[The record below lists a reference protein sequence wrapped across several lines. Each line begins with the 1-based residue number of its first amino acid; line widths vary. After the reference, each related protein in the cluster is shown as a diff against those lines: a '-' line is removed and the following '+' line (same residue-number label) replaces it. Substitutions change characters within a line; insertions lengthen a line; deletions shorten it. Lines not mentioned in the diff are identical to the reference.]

1 MRILVTGGAGYIGSH
16 VVRALTAAGHEAI
29 VLDNLS
35 EGHVQSLPKG
45 VRLVEGDIADLASL
59 DRALEGGA
67 LDGVVHMAASCL
79 VGESMR
85 DPVRYYDNNVVR
97 TLGLLANLTT
107 RGVGRF
113 VLSSTAAVYGDPTAS
128 LAAVASP
135 DATAPIEED
144 HACHPTNVY
153 GETKLAVERALD
165 WHARCAGLK
174 AVSLRYFNA
183 AGADP
188 SGTIGEDH
196 EVETHL
202 IPLICQAAIGKIP
215 HVTIMGRDYATP
227 DGTCLRDYIHVNDLA
242 RAHVLAL
249 ESMAR
254 DAGAM
259 DLREAG
265 PRGAAGLRVYN
276 LGAER
281 ATSVLEVVA
290 AAGRIA
296 GKSIPTVDGPRRPG
310 DPPVLLASS
319 ARIRRELSWRPEL
332 SDLDSILRTALA
344 WHRGHP
350 DGFEAVAAI

>member
-16 VVRALTAAGHEAI
+16 VVRALAAAGHEAI

-35 EGHVQSLPKG
+35 EGHVQSLPLG
-45 VRLVEGDIADLASL
+45 VRLVEGDIADPAAL
-59 DRALEGGA
+59 DRALDGGA

-85 DPVRYYDNNVVR
+85 DPVGYYDNNVAR
-97 TLGLLANLTT
+97 TLGLLANMTA
-107 RGVGRF
+107 RGIERF

-128 LAAVASP
+128 GKSP
-135 DATAPIEED
+135 MPPIEED
-144 HACHPTNVY
+144 HPCRPTNVY

-165 WHARCAGLK
+165 WHARCGGLK

-196 EVETHL
+196 TVETHL
-202 IPLICQAAIGKIP
+202 IPLVCQAAIGKIP
-215 HVTIMGRDYATP
+215 HVMIMGRDYATP
-227 DGTCLRDYIHVNDLA
+227 DGTCLRDYVHVNDLA

-254 DAGAM
+254 VD
-259 DLREAG
+259 
-265 PRGAAGLRVYN
+265 GAALRVYN

-290 AAGRIA
+290 AAGRLA
-296 GKSIPTVDGPRRPG
+296 GKIIPTVDGPRRPG

-319 ARIRRELSWRPEL
+319 ARIRKELAWRPEM
-332 SDLDSILRTALA
+332 SDLDTILSTALG

-350 DGFEAVAAI
+350 NGFEAVAAP

>member
-16 VVRALTAAGHEAI
+16 VVRALLAAGHEAP
-29 VLDNLS
+29 VLDDLR
-35 EGHVQSLPKG
+35 EGHLQALPRG
-45 VRLVEGDIADLASL
+45 LRFVEGDIADPQSL
-59 DRALEGGA
+59 DRAMEGRA

-79 VGESMR
+79 VGESMK

-97 TLGLLANLTT
+97 TLGLLANLAA
-107 RGVGRF
+107 RGVQRF
-113 VLSSTAAVYGDPTAS
+113 VLSSTAAVYGDPT
-128 LAAVASP
+128 LPDDAAMP
-135 DATAPIEED
+135 PIQED
-144 HACHPTNVY
+144 HPCQPTNVY

-165 WHARCAGLK
+165 WHARCAGMK

-196 EVETHL
+196 DPETHL
-202 IPLICQAAIGKIP
+202 IPLVCQAAIGRISR
-215 HVTIMGRDYATP
+215 VTIMGRDYPTP
-227 DGTCLRDYIHVNDLA
+227 DGTCRRDYIHVNDLA

-249 ESMAR
+249 EALGARADAR
-254 DAGAM
+254 DAAN
-259 DLREAG
+259 
-265 PRGAAGLRVYN
+265 AGLRVYN

-281 ATSVLEVVA
+281 AISVLEVVA

-296 GKSIPTVDGPRRPG
+296 GATIPTVDGPRRPG

-319 ARIRRELSWRPEL
+319 ARIRKDLGWRPSL

-344 WHRGHP
+344 WHRAHP
-350 DGFEAVAAI
+350 DGFEAVAAS